1 MRFSNENSPTEK
13 HFAMSVSDVSK
24 EIQISYNEYHFCILK
39 LGIYIMHKTVC
50 EGKIYFPLSLF
61 SDLCV

>member
-1 MRFSNENSPTEK
+1 
-13 HFAMSVSDVSK
+13 MSVSDVSK
-24 EIQISYNEYHFCILK
+24 EIQILNNEYHFSISK
-39 LGIYIMHKTVC
+39 LRIYSIIFLEYIMHKTVC

>member
-1 MRFSNENSPTEK
+1 
-13 HFAMSVSDVSK
+13 MSVSDVSK
-24 EIQISYNEYHFCILK
+24 EIQISYNEYHFRILK

>member
-1 MRFSNENSPTEK
+1 
-13 HFAMSVSDVSK
+13 MSVSDVSK
-24 EIQISYNEYHFCILK
+24 EIQISNNEYHFSISK
-39 LGIYIMHKTVC
+39 LRIYSIIFLEYIMHKTVC